1 MKTNQVR
8 KGRSIPLS
16 IIIGICVSI
25 SLTLIGAAIA
35 AALLESEQIG
45 IQAVTTVATIT
56 AVIAAGLGSWSA
68 SKLASKQRMQVCLIT
83 GTGYVL
89 LLLAITALFF
99 DGTYEQVAIRPL
111 SVLLSSALVGFL
123 GLEEKRNRKTNHFKK
138 VYR

>member
-16 IIIGICVSI
+16 IIIGICASI
-25 SLTLIGAAIA
+25 LLTLTGAAIA
-35 AALLESEQIG
+35 AALLVSERIG
-45 IQAVTTVATIT
+45 IQAVSTAAAIT

-68 SKLASKQRMQVCLIT
+68 SILAGKQRMQVCLIT

-99 DGTYEQVAIRPL
+99 DGTYGQVAIRLL
-111 SVLLSSALVGFL
+111 SVLGSSALVGFL
-123 GLEEKRNRKTNHFKK
+123 GLKEKRNRKSNHFKK
-138 VYR
+138 LYR